1 MTGKLRML
9 ALLLALCLTAG
20 LCACGAPAAAPASQ
34 SAPETAAP
42 AAPAAEEAAA
52 PAPQTGEY
60 KGYSLVLDGH
70 YLIWEDLES
79 YSVTLAAD
87 GTGYL
92 DWGEDNRG
100 PISEWSINGEKL
112 IIKAGVSVMEAV
124 LNDGVLMI
132 DISDDEYSWYTCY
145 VNEKADTSDMKRISV
160 DEYAAKLEGSS
171 ENKPSAS
178 E

>member
-1 MTGKLRML
+1 MIKKII
-9 ALLLALCLTAG
+9 AFI
-20 LCACGAPAAAPASQ
+20 
-34 SAPETAAP
+34 TAAMLIVSLCSCSVSKTD
-42 AAPAAEEAAA
+42 APSEAEAAA
-52 PAPQTGEY
+52 GKYTFYALRMG
-60 KGYSLVLDGH
+60 G
-70 YLIWEDLES
+70 S
-79 YSVTLAAD
+79 YVDVKEMEGQSVTLNAD
-87 GTGYL
+87 GTGAL

-132 DISDDEYSWYTCY
+132 DISNDEYSWYTCY
-145 VNEKADTSDMKRISV
+145 VNDKADTSDMKRISV
-160 DEYAAKLEGSS
+160 DEYAAKLAGSS